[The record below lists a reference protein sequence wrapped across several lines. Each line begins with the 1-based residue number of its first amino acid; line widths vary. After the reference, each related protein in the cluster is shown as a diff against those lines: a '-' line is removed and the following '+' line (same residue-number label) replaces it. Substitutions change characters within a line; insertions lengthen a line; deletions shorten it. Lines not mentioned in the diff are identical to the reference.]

1 MIDFSVPIEQLQEA
15 IDAFKRAIDAF
26 KRAIVEAARALCK
39 ILPIIVDFILETYA
53 KLISLGKWWHL
64 YKHAKRRRTRK
75 KYYNKIRKL
84 VSASFA

>member
-1 MIDFSVPIEQLQEA
+1 MIDFSVLIEQLQE
-15 IDAFKRAIDAF
+15 AIDAF

-53 KLISLGKWWHL
+53 KLLSLGKWWHL

-75 KYYNKIRKL
+75 KYYNKIRNL
-84 VSASFA
+84 VSASIA

>member
-1 MIDFSVPIEQLQEA
+1 MIDLSGPIEQAKEA
-15 IDAFKRAIDAF
+15 FAALGKAIA
-26 KRAIVEAARALCK
+26 EAARALSK
-39 ILPIIVDFILETYA
+39 TLSTIVDFHRLWEAYA
-53 KLISLGKWWHL
+53 KLLSPGKWWHL

>member
-1 MIDFSVPIEQLQEA
+1 MIDFSVPIEQAKEA
-15 IDAFKRAIDAF
+15 FAALGKAIT
-26 KRAIVEAARALCK
+26 
-39 ILPIIVDFILETYA
+39 VDFHRLWEAYA
-53 KLISLGKWWHL
+53 KLLSPGKWWHL